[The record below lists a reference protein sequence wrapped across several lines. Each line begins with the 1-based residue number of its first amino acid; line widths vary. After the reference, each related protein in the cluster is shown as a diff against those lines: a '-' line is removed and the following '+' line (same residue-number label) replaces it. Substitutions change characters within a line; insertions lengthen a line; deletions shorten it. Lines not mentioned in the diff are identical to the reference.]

1 MEDEIFEEKQ
11 LVLGFVNL
19 VGQEE
24 DGKYRYEFIF
34 TDNPDE
40 FWGDDFENKPAGL
53 MNNLMPSE
61 EYKTETHIV
70 RTEIKFDLIQN
81 NGCFGMQDCL
91 DGVVSLCFSLDE
103 DLNQPLIFNFGDTY
117 NEVAEKL
124 AKNNILIS

>member
-1 MEDEIFEEKQ
+1 MEDEIFNEKQ
-11 LVLGFVNL
+11 LALGFVNL

-91 DGVVSLCFSLDE
+91 DGVVSLCYSNSEYEGETIF
-103 DLNQPLIFNFGDTY
+103 FNFGETFY
-117 NEVAEKL
+117 EVQKKL
-124 AKNNILIS
+124 AQNNILIS